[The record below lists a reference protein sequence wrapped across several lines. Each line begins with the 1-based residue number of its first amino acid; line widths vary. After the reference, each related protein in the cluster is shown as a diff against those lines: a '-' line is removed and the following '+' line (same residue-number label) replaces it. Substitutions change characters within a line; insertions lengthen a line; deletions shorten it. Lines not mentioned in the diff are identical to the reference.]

1 MPANLT
7 PQYFDAEE
15 RYRKARD
22 DEERLEALREMLK
35 TIPKHKGT
43 EKLQADLKKK
53 IAELRAG
60 GGKKGG
66 ARRASGPQ
74 VERSGAAQVVLVG
87 PPNSGKSRLLVELS
101 AARPEVAPWPF
112 TTRTPTPGIVDAD
125 KIPLQFV
132 DLPPVTGEWLEPWI
146 HEIVRGADLLL
157 VLLDLGSDELLEHF
171 EKVMAVLAGFHVSVD
186 PPPPPEER
194 DPGTRYLKGVFAGG
208 RADVEGAGER
218 LAILR
223 EVIGGREV
231 SPISLE
237 TRAGVPELL
246 RAIVRTLDLIRV
258 YGKEPGKPPD
268 LREPFV
274 LPRGSTVADVARAI
288 HKELAEKLRFA
299 RAWGERHHDGQ
310 SVGRDLVVEDGDIL
324 EFHD

>member
-1 MPANLT
+1 MTANLT

-15 RYRKARD
+15 RYRKAHD
-22 DEERLEALREMLK
+22 DTERLEALREMLQ

-43 EKLQADLKKK
+43 EKLQADLKTK

-87 PPNSGKSRLLVELS
+87 PPNSGKSRLLADLS
-101 AARPEVAPWPF
+101 AARPEVAAWPF
-112 TTRTPTPGIVDAD
+112 TTRTPTPGIILAD

-132 DLPPVTGEWLEPWI
+132 DLPPVTGDWIEPW
-146 HEIVRGADLLL
+146 VREVVREADL
-157 VLLDLGSDELLEHF
+157 VLIFLDLGSDELLEQF
-171 EKVMAVLAGFHVSVD
+171 EKVLAVLAGYHVSVD

-194 DPGTRYLKGVFAGG
+194 DLGTRYLKGVLAGG
-208 RADVEGAGER
+208 RADIEGAADR
-218 LAILR
+218 LSILCEVVGDR
-223 EVIGGREV
+223 EVFPV
-231 SPISLE
+231 SLE
-237 TRAGVPELL
+237 TREGLSEMLSAVV
-246 RAIVRTLDLIRV
+246 RALDLIRV

-274 LPRGSTVADVARAI
+274 VARGSTVADVARTI

-299 RAWGERHHDGQ
+299 RAWGPRFHDGQ
-310 SVGRDLVVEDGDIL
+310 PVGRDLVLEDGDIL